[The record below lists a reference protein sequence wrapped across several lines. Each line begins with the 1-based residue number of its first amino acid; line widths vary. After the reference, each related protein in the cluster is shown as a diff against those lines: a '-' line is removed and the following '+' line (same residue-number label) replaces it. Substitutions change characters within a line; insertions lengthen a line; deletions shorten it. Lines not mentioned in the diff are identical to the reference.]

1 MNSAG
6 DDSIIA
12 RSYACRGLLSGS
24 ERLLSRRPTNMEL
37 RLESRGL
44 LSGSE
49 RFRLK
54 GIGGRYR
61 IEAKRV
67 YMGDE
72 MCVLSLLHRYG

>member
-1 MNSAG
+1 MFDAIFRP
-6 DDSIIA
+6 D
-12 RSYACRGLLSGS
+12 YLLN
-24 ERLLSRRPTNMEL
+24 LHVAIVPMSRRPTNMEL

-44 LSGSE
+44 LRGSE
-49 RFRLK
+49 RLRLK
-54 GIGGRYR
+54 GIDGRYR